1 MYKQYSQLGDLT
13 QNDTPITEI
22 KSLEN
27 REEIIKNNPMVC
39 IDVFA
44 HWCQPCRNIKSYYRD
59 LQNHYRN
66 IKFAEEN
73 SELELSENIKAL
85 PTFLLYRRGVLI
97 NTVQGADKKKLT
109 EALESMILDSTTKP
123 AVHSKSIRN
132 TRK

>member
-1 MYKQYSQLGDLT
+1 MYTRDEL
-13 QNDTPITEI
+13 
-22 KSLEN
+22 
-27 REEIIKNNPMVC
+27 IKNNPMVC

-44 HWCQPCRNIKSYYRD
+44 TWCQPCRNIKSYYRD
-59 LQNHYRN
+59 LQNHYQSIR
-66 IKFAEEN
+66 FAEEN
-73 SELELSENIKAL
+73 SELELSENVKAL

-97 NTVQGADKKKLT
+97 NTVRGADKKALV